1 MNLSGIIGVSE
12 ILYAEGGRTGVKG
25 VVPPL
30 DFLEFFLHYNAN
42 VCIFRSACDAILNL
56 TRNFKNYIVHQ

>member
-1 MNLSGIIGVSE
+1 MILSGIIGVSE

-30 DFLEFFLHYNAN
+30 DFLEFFLQSNAN